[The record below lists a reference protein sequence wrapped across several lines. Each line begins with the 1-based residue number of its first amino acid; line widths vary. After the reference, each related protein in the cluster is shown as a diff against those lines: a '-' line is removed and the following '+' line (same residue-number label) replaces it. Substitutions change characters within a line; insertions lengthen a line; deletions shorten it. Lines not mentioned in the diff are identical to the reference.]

1 MTPTSQR
8 PEGQRASGNPATQAH
23 INLTV
28 KQQREQKRQEKL
40 AEYEK
45 QLAKRKRSKVVWWTV
60 GSAAA
65 VLVIAAITA
74 SIVFAPPPPASY
86 EAGGS
91 GADIEGVATYQNET
105 KHVEGTV
112 DYEQSPPAGGP
123 HNQLWLNCGV
133 YDQPVLN
140 ENAVHSLE
148 HGAVWVTY
156 DAEALSADDLATLES
171 KLPSSYAIL
180 SPYEGIDSP
189 IVLSSW
195 NHQLKLDSVD
205 DERIQEF
212 FEEYWRS
219 QDVPEPTAICSGGVD
234 ENGNPA

>member
-123 HNQLWLNCGV
+123 HNQVWLNCGV
-133 YDQPVLN
+133 YDL
-140 ENAVHSLE
+140 SLI
-148 HGAVWVTY
+148 H
-156 DAEALSADDLATLES
+156 
-171 KLPSSYAIL
+171 I
-180 SPYEGIDSP
+180 
-189 IVLSSW
+189 
-195 NHQLKLDSVD
+195 
-205 DERIQEF
+205 
-212 FEEYWRS
+212 
-219 QDVPEPTAICSGGVD
+219 
-234 ENGNPA
+234 